1 MSTEIKTDHTSSM
14 TFFCKQPKQ
23 KCFQLL
29 RTQNKN
35 CVAPGVAP
43 HVPFRTWSPA
53 VVSPSLEQLKDKGR
67 VSRNGRILQLEF
79 EKQTVQ
85 LEYVESLEAITYEN

>member
-1 MSTEIKTDHTSSM
+1 MSIEINTDHTSSM
-14 TFFCKQPKQ
+14 TFLCKQPKQ

-53 VVSPSLEQLKDKGR
+53 VVSPSLEQLKDKGES
-67 VSRNGRILQLEF
+67 VEMVEF
-79 EKQTVQ
+79 YNWNLKNKRF
-85 LEYVESLEAITYEN
+85 SLNM